1 LSIEDA
7 AMSIL
12 ALALL
17 LTNLQHAA
25 SAGADQFAYD
35 GFAGANLSLDG
46 AARVAPDGL
55 LVLTNGT
62 VAMTGHA
69 LHPTPLRFREPTSD
83 GSTVRVRS
91 FSAAFVFAIVS
102 PHLHLSSHGLAFFV
116 SSTRSLSTTMPFQ
129 YLGLLNTTDG
139 AGAAGNHIVAVE
151 LDTVLNYEFGDINNN
166 HVGIDVGS
174 LRSVAA
180 ASAGYYDSGGV
191 LRSLSLFSR
200 EAMQVWVDYDGRSTA
215 LHVTLAPVGVSKPK
229 KPLLS
234 QTVDLDEV
242 VPAEAY
248 VGFSSSTGVMACSH
262 YVLGWSFALDGAA
275 PPLDV
280 SRLPDYP
287 HPTTSSNPRRRRKVL
302 SIVLPIAAV
311 AAGAVVTVAAV
322 LVCVRRRMEYVEVRE
337 DWEAEFGAHRFAYK
351 DLYRATDGFTDRRL
365 IGKGGSGEV
374 FKGVLSRCGSE
385 VAVKR
390 VSDDSRQGVKEFVA
404 EVASMGRLRHRNLVP
419 LLGYCRR
426 KGELLLVYK
435 HMPNGS
441 LDKFLYDQG
450 KTLTLGWDQR
460 FGIIKDIAAGL
471 LYLHEEWE
479 QVIVHRDI
487 KPSNVLLDD
496 EMKGRLGD
504 FGLARLYDHG
514 INSYTTRVV
523 GTTGYLAPELMSLGK
538 ASPATDVFAFGA
550 FLLEVACGRRPI
562 EQGVEEEKFALVDY
576 VLKHWLNGSLME
588 AVDSELQCS
597 CDAEEVCLTLKL
609 GLLCSHPLPS
619 ERPSMRQ
626 VVQYLDGGTAFPELV
641 LTNLSEHTHHMCAS

>member
-1 LSIEDA
+1 
-7 AMSIL
+7 MSVL

-17 LTNLQHAA
+17 LTSLQHAA

-35 GFAGANLSLDG
+35 GFAGASLALDG
-46 AARVAPDGL
+46 AARVTPGGL

-69 LHPTPLRFREPTSD
+69 VHPSPLRFREPASDSD
-83 GSTVRVRS
+83 GGAVRS
-91 FSAAFVFAIVS
+91 FSASFVFAIVS

-116 SSTRSLSTTMPFQ
+116 SRTRSLSTTMPYQ
-129 YLGLLNTTDG
+129 YLGLLNSTDG
-139 AGAAGNHIVAVE
+139 AGTAGNHILAVE
-151 LDTVLNYEFGDINNN
+151 LDTVLNYELGDIDNN
-166 HVGIDVGS
+166 HVGIDVDS

-180 ASAGYYDSGGV
+180 ASAGYYDDGDGGA
-191 LRSLSLFSR
+191 LRDLSLFSR
-200 EAMQVWVDYDGRSTA
+200 EAMQVWVDYDGRSTV
-215 LHVTLAPVGVSKPK
+215 LDVTLAPVGVSKPR

-234 QTVDLDEV
+234 RAVDLAAA

-262 YVLGWSFALDGAA
+262 YVLGWSFASDGSA

-287 HPTTSSNPRRRRKVL
+287 HPVTTKPTRRRKVL
-302 SIVLPIAAV
+302 AIVLPFV
-311 AAGAVVTVAAV
+311 AAAGVVTAAAAV
-322 LVCVRRRMEYVEVRE
+322 LVFVRRRMEYAELRE

-351 DLYRATDGFTDRRL
+351 DLHRATDGFTDKRL

-374 FKGVLSRCGSE
+374 YRGVLPSCGTE

-390 VSDDSRQGVKEFVA
+390 VSDESTRGMKEFVA

-426 KGELLLVYK
+426 KGELLLVYRY
-435 HMPNGS
+435 MPNGS
-441 LDKFLYDQG
+441 LEKFLYDHQDN
-450 KTLTLGWDQR
+450 KVTLGWDQR
-460 FGIIKDIAAGL
+460 FRIIKDVAAGL

-514 INSYTTRVV
+514 IDSYTTRVV
-523 GTTGYLAPELMSLGK
+523 GTTGYLAPELMSMGK

-550 FLLEVACGRRPI
+550 FLLEVACGRRPV
-562 EQGVEEEKFALVDY
+562 EQGVEGENCALVDC
-576 VLKHWLNGSLME
+576 VLTHWLDGSLME
-588 AVDSELQCS
+588 AVDSKFQCS
-597 CDAEEVCLTLKL
+597 CDCDAEEVCLTLKL
-609 GLLCSHPLPS
+609 GLLCSHPLPR

-626 VVQYLDGGTAFPELV
+626 VAQYLDGGAAFPELV
-641 LTNLSEHTHHMCAS
+641 LTNLSGHDRHIYASKTA

>member
-1 LSIEDA
+1 
-7 AMSIL
+7 
-12 ALALL
+12 
-17 LTNLQHAA
+17 
-25 SAGADQFAYD
+25 
-35 GFAGANLSLDG
+35 
-46 AARVAPDGL
+46 
-55 LVLTNGT
+55 
-62 VAMTGHA
+62 
-69 LHPTPLRFREPTSD
+69 
-83 GSTVRVRS
+83 
-91 FSAAFVFAIVS
+91 
-102 PHLHLSSHGLAFFV
+102 
-116 SSTRSLSTTMPFQ
+116 
-129 YLGLLNTTDG
+129 
-139 AGAAGNHIVAVE
+139 
-151 LDTVLNYEFGDINNN
+151 
-166 HVGIDVGS
+166 
-174 LRSVAA
+174 
-180 ASAGYYDSGGV
+180 
-191 LRSLSLFSR
+191 
-200 EAMQVWVDYDGRSTA
+200 
-215 LHVTLAPVGVSKPK
+215 
-229 KPLLS
+229 
-234 QTVDLDEV
+234 
-242 VPAEAY
+242 
-248 VGFSSSTGVMACSH
+248 
-262 YVLGWSFALDGAA
+262 
-275 PPLDV
+275 
-280 SRLPDYP
+280 
-287 HPTTSSNPRRRRKVL
+287 
-302 SIVLPIAAV
+302 
-311 AAGAVVTVAAV
+311 
-322 LVCVRRRMEYVEVRE
+322 
-337 DWEAEFGAHRFAYK
+337 
-351 DLYRATDGFTDRRL
+351 
-365 IGKGGSGEV
+365 
-374 FKGVLSRCGSE
+374 
-385 VAVKR
+385 
-390 VSDDSRQGVKEFVA
+390 VKEFVA

-550 FLLEVACGRRPI
+550 FLLEVACRRRPI
-562 EQGVEEEKFALVDY
+562 EQSVEGENFALVDY

>member
-1 LSIEDA
+1 MPL
-7 AMSIL
+7 L
-12 ALALL
+12 ALAVLL
-17 LTNLQHAA
+17 ASLQHAA
-25 SAGADQFAYD
+25 SAGAGQFTYN
-35 GFAGANLSLDG
+35 GFAVASLAVDG
-46 AARVAPDGL
+46 AARVAPSGL

-69 LHPTPLRFREPTSD
+69 LHPSPLQFREPTSN
-83 GSTVRVRS
+83 GTGTVRS
-91 FSAAFVFAIVS
+91 FSASFVFAIVGQY
-102 PHLHLSSHGLAFFV
+102 LHLSSHGLAFFV
-116 SSTRSLSTTMPFQ
+116 SRTRSLSTTMPFQ

-139 AGAAGNHIVAVE
+139 AGAASNHILAVE
-151 LDTVLNYEFGDINNN
+151 FDTVLNYEFGDINNN
-166 HVGIDVGS
+166 HVGIDVDS

-180 ASAGYYDSGGV
+180 ERAGYYADADADGSV
-191 LRSLSLFSR
+191 FRDLSLFSR
-200 EAMQVWVDYDGRSTA
+200 EAMQVWVDYDGRSTV
-215 LHVTLAPVGVSKPK
+215 LDVTLAPVGVPRPK

-234 QTVDLDEV
+234 RAVDLAAV

-287 HPTTSSNPRRRRKVL
+287 RPSSKPGRRRKVL
-302 SIVLPIAAV
+302 AIVLPIAAV
-311 AAGAVVTVAAV
+311 AAAAVVTVAAV
-322 LVCVRRRMEYVEVRE
+322 LVCVRRRMEYAELRE

-351 DLYRATDGFTDRRL
+351 DLHRATGGFADKRL
-365 IGKGGSGEV
+365 IGQGGSGEV
-374 FKGVLSRCGSE
+374 YRGVLPRCNAE

-390 VSDDSRQGVKEFVA
+390 VSDESRQGMKEFVA

-426 KGELLLVYK
+426 KGELLLVYMY
-435 HMPNGS
+435 MPNGS
-441 LDKFLYDQG
+441 LEKLLYDQG
-450 KTLTLGWDQR
+450 SKVTLGWDQR
-460 FGIIKDIAAGL
+460 FRIIKDIAAGL

-496 EMKGRLGD
+496 EMNGRLGD

-514 INSYTTRVV
+514 ASSYTTRVV
-523 GTTGYLAPELMSLGK
+523 GTTGYLAPELMRTGK
-538 ASPATDVFAFGA
+538 ANPATDVFAFGA

-562 EQGVEEEKFALVDY
+562 EQGMEGEDFALVDH
-576 VLKHWLNGSLME
+576 VLGHCLSGSLME
-588 AVDSELQCS
+588 AVDSKLQDDY
-597 CDAEEVCLTLKL
+597 DAEEVCLALKL
-609 GLLCSHPLPS
+609 GLLCSHPLAS

-626 VVQYLDGGTAFPELV
+626 VVQYLDGGAAFPELA
-641 LTNLSEHTHHMCAS
+641 LTNLNAGKLM